1 MPYLIGFAPWLA
13 YFILSASNYP
23 TRHTL
28 VLAAWVGLALSG
40 ILIASSVKRH
50 RVSSLEVGGL
60 IFFPMILVVTLVAP
74 PDVTDLWAAA
84 LPLAALT
91 TSVGV
96 GILLGRPFTLTYQ
109 KQETPEVMWT
119 DPRFIAVCRRLAV
132 GWLVGLAAM
141 TASAVISV
149 FFATTSLEA
158 IIFDWVIPAIIAI
171 GVVRWELN
179 QLDSARVAGAARVSA
194 RLSTAIEAGDPILGF
209 LDHVSARVSRARAH
223 ALFNS
228 LRSLG
233 LVEVWKMTDYGPFIS
248 GAVRLGNLNLEIVG
262 TDSVHGQ
269 YPSQWITFA
278 PTSLSGLLP
287 ELDRRKIAH
296 GATDTRKTGNLD
308 IYTQVDLPALTQR
321 HFSIQLC
328 ATFTTLRTVA
338 PKAPWNLGQ
347 VIEVTDVRISTT
359 KAFLP
364 NWRALA
370 APMSAGAPMEFT
382 EGPRVTLTQGD
393 TNTVGAVVI
402 RVADVRA
409 AVKAF
414 LSAGL
419 HVDGTRVAIGT
430 LTLELSPGPAR
441 L

>member
-13 YFILSASNYP
+13 FFILSASNHP

-28 VLAAWVGLALSG
+28 VLATVVGLALSG
-40 ILIASSVKRH
+40 ILIASSARRH
-50 RVSSLEVGGL
+50 RISSLEVGGL
-60 IFFPMILVVTLVAP
+60 VFFPLMLVLTLLAP
-74 PDVTDLWAAA
+74 PETTDRWAAA

-91 TSVGV
+91 ISVGI
-96 GILLGRPFTLTYQ
+96 GILIGRPFTLTYQ
-109 KQETPEVMWT
+109 KQEAPEVMWT

-132 GWLVGLAAM
+132 GWLVGLSAM
-141 TASAVISV
+141 TLSAVISV
-149 FFATTSLEA
+149 FFAATSLEA
-158 IIFDWVIPAIIAI
+158 IIFDWVIPAIIAVA
-171 GVVRWELN
+171 VVWWELG
-179 QLDSARVAGAARVSA
+179 QLDSARAAGAARVSA
-194 RLSTAIEAGDPILGF
+194 RLSTAIEPGDPVLGF
-209 LDHVSARVSRARAH
+209 LDHISARVSRSRAESV
-223 ALFNS
+223 FNA

-233 LVEVWKMTDYGPFIS
+233 LVEVWKMTDYGPFVS

-262 TDSVHGQ
+262 SDFAANQ

-278 PTSLSGLLP
+278 PTSLSGLLT

-308 IYTQVDLPALTQR
+308 IYTQVDLPQLTQQ

-328 ATFTTLRTVA
+328 ATFTTLRTVV

-359 KAFLP
+359 KAFLS

-370 APMSAGAPMEFT
+370 EPMNAGAPMEFD
-382 EGPRVTLTQGD
+382 EGPRVTLIQGD
-393 TNTVGAVVI
+393 TNTIAAVII
-402 RVADVRA
+402 RVADLRA

-414 LSAGL
+414 AAAGL

-430 LTLELSPGPAR
+430 VTLELSPGPAQ